1 MSSQKDSRE
10 KVNLEEEPDTEAQQK
25 VLEKYDN
32 ESRFRIF
39 RSRRTAWLVS
49 LTAVAL
55 SLYHLYTSY
64 FGTPVT
70 LQHRSLH
77 VAVILMLVFFLY
89 PPLKTAKRNVLPW
102 YDALLALMALST
114 TVYIFVEYEGI
125 IQRGGIPNNWDLL
138 FGGILVLL
146 VLEAARRVTGWGLPV
161 LASLFLVYG
170 LFGRE
175 LGGIFRHRGYEWSE
189 IVGYMYQ
196 TTEGVYSTAIGV
208 SATYIFLFI
217 LFGAFLQKS
226 GMGQFFNDLAL
237 AIAGQTRGGPAKV
250 SVIASGFLGSINGA
264 AVANV
269 VTTGSFTIPL
279 MKKIGY
285 KRDFAG
291 AVEASASVGG
301 QILPPIMGAAA
312 FIMAEILGMPY
323 SEIALAAL
331 LPALLFY
338 IGVITQIHLRASKEG
353 LQGISKENLPAVK
366 QVLMERGHLLIPL
379 IFLMYML
386 FFSGR
391 TIIFSAF
398 LTILVTVIIAMLRHT
413 TRMTVRDIF
422 DALENGAR
430 TAVGVAVAC
439 AAVGL
444 IVGIASLTG
453 FGLSLAN
460 GIITLGGESLLLTL
474 MFTMVACIVL
484 GMGLPSIPTY
494 IITST
499 MAAPALIELGI
510 EALVAHL
517 FVFYFGIFANITPP
531 VALASFAAAGI
542 AGGNQ
547 MRTGFVSMK
556 LAIAGFIV
564 PYLFVYNN
572 SLLLTNT
579 TLGEG
584 ILVVTTSVIG
594 VVMLGVAAEGFL
606 MTKMPAVL
614 RLVLAGG
621 AILLMTPNLLYD
633 AAAIAV
639 IVICLGIQWVLAKR
653 VGMNYLK
660 AI

>member
-1 MSSQKDSRE
+1 MSSQKDARE